1 MPVLEPSTRSS
12 ATPRRI
18 KTMFD
23 RVLNYSE
30 ARAAYFAKVTP
41 VDRFLAKTI
50 LRYVPERITPN
61 QITVFRFI
69 TIPFI
74 IGLLLTGYYTLGTIV
89 FMFSAFSDML
99 DGARARTT
107 GHITTWGTICD
118 PLADK
123 LLIGS
128 VVIILVSQLISPY
141 LTLGI
146 VAVEALLITS
156 SYFRFKGRAVPAKTV
171 GKIKMV
177 LQCLGIIF
185 LLYFVLSG
193 VAVFLTIATYTLY
206 LALIFALLSLL
217 VYRSV

>member
-1 MPVLEPSTRSS
+1 ML
-12 ATPRRI
+12 
-18 KTMFD
+18 D

-30 ARAAYFAKVTP
+30 SRAAYFAKVTP
-41 VDRFLAKTI
+41 IDRLLAQTV
-50 LRYVPERITPN
+50 LRLIPESVTPN

-74 IGLLLTGYYTLGTIV
+74 IFFLLTGHYVLGTVI

-107 GHITTWGTICD
+107 KHITTWGTICD

-128 VVIILVSQLISPY
+128 VVIILVSKLISPF
-141 LTLGI
+141 LTLAI
-146 VAVEALLITS
+146 VAVEALLIIS
-156 SYFRFKGRAVPAKTV
+156 SYYRFKGRVIPAKTV
-171 GKIKMV
+171 GKVKMV
-177 LQCLGIIF
+177 FQCLGIIF
-185 LLYFVLSG
+185 LLYFILSG

>member
-1 MPVLEPSTRSS
+1 MIE
-12 ATPRRI
+12 
-18 KTMFD
+18 

-41 VDRFLAKTI
+41 IDRFLAKTI
-50 LRYVPERITPN
+50 LRYIPTSITPN

-69 TIPFI
+69 SIPFVI
-74 IGLLLTGYYTLGTIV
+74 FFLLTGQYLTGTII
-89 FMFSAFSDML
+89 FMFSALSDML

-107 GHITTWGTICD
+107 NHITTWGTICD

-128 VVIILVSQLISPY
+128 VAIILVSKFISPF
-141 LTLGI
+141 LTVGI
-146 VAVEALLITS
+146 LAVELFLIAS
-156 SYFRFKGRAVPAKTV
+156 AYYRFKGRVVPAKTV

-193 VAVFLTIATYTLY
+193 VAVFLVIATYTLY
-206 LALIFALLSLL
+206 LAVIFALLSLL

>member
-1 MPVLEPSTRSS
+1 MSPLDSTSS
-12 ATPRRI
+12 KPPRRV
-18 KTMFD
+18 KTMIE

-30 ARAAYFAKVTP
+30 ARAAYFAKVTLI
-41 VDRFLAKTI
+41 DRFLAKTI
-50 LRYVPERITPN
+50 LRYIPASITPN

-69 TIPFI
+69 SIPFVI
-74 IGLLLTGYYTLGTIV
+74 FFLLTGQYLTGTII
-89 FMFSAFSDML
+89 FMFSALSDML

-107 GHITTWGTICD
+107 NHITTWGTICD

-128 VVIILVSQLISPY
+128 VAIILVSKFISPF
-141 LTLGI
+141 LTVGI
-146 VAVEALLITS
+146 LAVELFLIAS
-156 SYFRFKGRAVPAKTV
+156 AYYRFKGRVVPAKTV

-193 VAVFLTIATYTLY
+193 VAVFLVIATYTLY
-206 LALIFALLSLL
+206 LAVIFALLSLL

>member
-1 MPVLEPSTRSS
+1 ML
-12 ATPRRI
+12 
-18 KTMFD
+18 D

-41 VDRFLAKTI
+41 IDRLLEKTVLKLI
-50 LRYVPERITPN
+50 PASITPN

-69 TIPFI
+69 TIPFV
-74 IGLLLTGYYTLGTIV
+74 IGLLLTGHYTLGTIV
-89 FMFSAFSDML
+89 FMLSAFSDML

-107 GHITTWGTICD
+107 NHITTWGTICD

-128 VVIILVSQLISPY
+128 VVIILVSKLISPA
-141 LTLGI
+141 LMLAI
-146 VAVEALLITS
+146 ISVEALLIVS
-156 SYFRFKGRAVPAKTV
+156 SYYRFKGKAVPAKTV
-171 GKIKMV
+171 GKIKMT

-185 LLYFVLSG
+185 LLYFILSG
-193 VAVFLTIATYTLY
+193 VAIFLMIATYTLY

>member
-1 MPVLEPSTRSS
+1 ML
-12 ATPRRI
+12 
-18 KTMFD
+18 
-23 RVLNYSE
+23 
-30 ARAAYFAKVTP
+30 
-41 VDRFLAKTI
+41 
-50 LRYVPERITPN
+50 
-61 QITVFRFI
+61 
-69 TIPFI
+69 
-74 IGLLLTGYYTLGTIV
+74 
-89 FMFSAFSDML
+89 SAFSDML

-128 VVIILVSQLISPY
+128 VTIILVSKLISPF
-141 LTLGI
+141 LALAI
-146 VAVEALLITS
+146 VAVETLLIVS

-171 GKIKMV
+171 GKVKMV
-177 LQCLGIIF
+177 LQCWGIIF